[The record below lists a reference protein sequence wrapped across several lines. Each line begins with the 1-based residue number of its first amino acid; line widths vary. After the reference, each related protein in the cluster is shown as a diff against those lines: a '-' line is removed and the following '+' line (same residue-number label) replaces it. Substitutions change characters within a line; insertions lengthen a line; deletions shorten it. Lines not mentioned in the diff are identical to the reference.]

1 MLMKWN
7 LMWYISNICI
17 NMINWNCSLLIF
29 YLKKKS
35 VNVLY
40 CDIDCIYYNKK
51 VYDIMFFLGRVL
63 KSWERKNYLLKYM
76 FIKYKKMRKGCW
88 I

>member
-1 MLMKWN
+1 MYKYDKLK
-7 LMWYISNICI
+7 LQFIDF
-17 NMINWNCSLLIF
+17 LF
-29 YLKKKS
+29 KKKKS

-63 KSWERKNYLLKYM
+63 KSEVKKREKKL
-76 FIKYKKMRKGCW
+76 FIKIYVY
-88 I
+88 

>member
-63 KSWERKNYLLKYM
+63 KSEVKKREKKL
-76 FIKYKKMRKGCW
+76 FIKIYVY
-88 I
+88 

>member
-63 KSWERKNYLLKYM
+63 KSEVKKREKIL
-76 FIKYKKMRKGCW
+76 FIKIYVY
-88 I
+88 